1 LNTARHE
8 ALDKPAPGGIVEVS
22 EAVMSQVANTTTSN
36 PVRRRSQRVLMQV
49 GVRIRGTDTQGKAFE
64 EETDTLAINAHGA
77 LISLKNRITSGSK
90 MKMKHKM
97 TEEEQECHVV
107 FLGPVR
113 DGKAEIGLEFSEP
126 RPTFWRVA
134 FPPED
139 WTPKHP
145 EARTVSRARLVEKQS

>member
-1 LNTARHE
+1 MGQISNT
-8 ALDKPAPGGIVEVS
+8 V
-22 EAVMSQVANTTTSN
+22 N

-49 GVRIRGTDTQGKAFE
+49 AVRISGQDSQGKSIE
-64 EETDTLAINAHGA
+64 EETETLAINAHGA
-77 LISLKNRITSGSK
+77 LVLLQSRLTSGSK
-90 MKMKHKM
+90 VLLQHKK

-113 DGKAEIGLEFSEP
+113 AGKAEIGLEFSSP
-126 RPTFWRVA
+126 RPSFWRVA

-145 EARTVSRARLVEKQS
+145 EARTVSSQRVEK